1 MIICARMAARQ
12 HAAMRLLNVMERARG
27 KGLSC
32 SNRREFE
39 NDEIARRE
47 HRTGHGNVR
56 TCLLPALDG
65 AEEIDRLFLWWEAC
79 LVGRHEASG
88 SAGCKMDT
96 RRPSTILPAEVCRER
111 IADP

>member
-1 MIICARMAARQ
+1 MIICARMAAGQ
-12 HAAMRLLNVMERARG
+12 HPARRLLNVMERARG

-56 TCLLPALDG
+56 TCLLAGLDG
-65 AEEIDRLFLWWEAC
+65 AEEIGRLFLWWEAC
-79 LVGRHEASG
+79 LVGRHEAAG
-88 SAGCKMDT
+88 SASCKMDT
-96 RRPSTILPAEVCRER
+96 RRPSTILPAGVCPDRVFGS
-111 IADP
+111 